1 MYYMRILTKYN
12 EIKLMLE
19 DNDFYN
25 ENLQQ
30 LLQQEYINEVY
41 LRWVSEKEYNKNP
54 QYNKVKKL
62 ERKKSNVSNRI

>member
-19 DNDFYN
+19 DNDFYD

-30 LLQQEYINEVY
+30 LLQQEYVNEIY

-54 QYNKVKKL
+54 KYNKIRRL
-62 ERKKSNVSNRI
+62 ERKDKNVSN